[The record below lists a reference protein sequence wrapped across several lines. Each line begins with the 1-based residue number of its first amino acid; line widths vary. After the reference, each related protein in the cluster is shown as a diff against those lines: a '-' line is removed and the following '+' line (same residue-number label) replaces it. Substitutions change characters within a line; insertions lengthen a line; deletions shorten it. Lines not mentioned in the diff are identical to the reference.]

1 MPICPPFFETVAIP
15 QDRSLLVFDRRL
27 PEFPFNW
34 HYHPEF
40 ELTLTV
46 GSRGMRFVGDDV
58 GQYDDCDLVLIAPNV
73 PHAFQSQELLRGAS
87 EHRAV
92 VSWFAQGWIEGL
104 IRLVP
109 ELSQVAGLLA
119 EARRGLRF
127 APETAGRLRARIL
140 SLGALA
146 PLEQVMGLQ
155 GLLAELAASDR
166 TPLASGEVLVSNL
179 PHDRLRLQKVLDHL
193 HATYDQPLRLRP
205 ICDLVHLTESQ
216 LQRVFKRSTRMS
228 ITAYVAQLRLGRAC
242 QMLAQ
247 TEAPIGQ
254 IAQDSGFPDAAEF
267 ARRFRQARGVT
278 PTAYRKAFRGGL

>member
-1 MPICPPFFETVAIP
+1 MRVFWRKPDGVA
-15 QDRSLLVFDRRL
+15 
-27 PEFPFNW
+27 
-34 HYHPEF
+34 
-40 ELTLTV
+40 
-46 GSRGMRFVGDDV
+46 
-58 GQYDDCDLVLIAPNV
+58 
-73 PHAFQSQELLRGAS
+73 LR
-87 EHRAV
+87 
-92 VSWFAQGWIEGL
+92 
-104 IRLVP
+104 
-109 ELSQVAGLLA
+109 
-119 EARRGLRF
+119 
-127 APETAGRLRARIL
+127 PETAGRLRARIL

-155 GLLAELAASDR
+155 DSWRNWLPRIAR
-166 TPLASGEVLVSNL
+166 LASGEVLVSNL
-179 PHDRLRLQKVLDHL
+179 PHDRLRLQKYWTTFMPH
-193 HATYDQPLRLRP
+193 DQPLRLRP